1 MPTPLLILRVR
12 RGVLAFLDTRDALRL
27 LACWRGAR
35 AGSVDADGRY
45 RLATVTLAPGARVV
59 LAEAVVLR
67 ARARGWENVN
77 PNRPRDD
84 ERSPRATSLEILFP
98 PGNSWDDSDLE
109 RWWDLNGS
117 ERLDCGP
124 YELQFYPN
132 GTHLTPANGVCA
144 AYLSRERPCGAC
156 VFRIDVDGVSR
167 TFAAGPDTAAPEGS
181 RIDPEP
187 RGLPMTTLT
196 RFGGTNFCAWARDCE
211 RPRRVRVDVLRH
223 LPSADF
229 RVDASASGRS
239 WTWTLDRSLGRDEFR
254 CRCAPGGAPREHDA
268 IMGPAPLVGGNLAP
282 VLYPRGKRCGDRAA
296 FYLKLAVY
304 GRRGAGAPRRR
315 FDVRVDGVDVGSIE
329 HAFALDAELA
339 GLDNVGGGD
348 DLFGGAGH
356 LAITVTEVAAGD
368 GVARPTTTTTGA
380 ALFTLARG
388 APS

>member
-67 ARARGWENVN
+67 ARARGARAENISLI
-77 PNRPRDD
+77 RPRDD

-98 PGNSWDDSDLE
+98 PGSGGTGE
-109 RWWDLNGS
+109 WWEQQITNGS

-132 GTHLTPANGVCA
+132 GTHLTTANGVCA
-144 AYLSRERPCGAC
+144 AYLARERPCGAC

-167 TFAAGPDTAAPEGS
+167 TFAAGPVPPAPEGS
-181 RIDPEP
+181 RIEP
-187 RGLPMTTLT
+187 RERPMRTLT

-229 RVDASASGRS
+229 RVDAGAGGRS
-239 WTWTLDRSLGRDEFR
+239 WTWTLDRSLGRNEFR
-254 CRCAPGGAPREHDA
+254 CRCAPGAAPREHDA
-268 IMGPAPLVGGNLAP
+268 IMGPAPLVGGDLAP

-304 GRRGAGAPRRR
+304 SYKRRAGAPRRR

-368 GVARPTTTTTGA
+368 GAARPTTTTTGA
-380 ALFTLARG
+380 ALFTLAPG